1 MYISKI
7 ANNFLIIIVFI
18 LSITSCTKQQ
28 DNILGSDDQSN
39 ICIYLDG
46 NDLKYNTDIPI
57 AGFQFNH
64 NGCVTGVSG
73 GEAAAA
79 EALTA
84 AQGAQSTADAA
95 MIRANEAF
103 QQAQTVRRIAERA
116 VEMANQNQAALRA
129 LNDKIDR
136 MFETISRK

>member
-1 MYISKI
+1 MNIFNKKLFFT
-7 ANNFLIIIVFI
+7 AI
-18 LSITSCTKQQ
+18 LFSGLLAL
-28 DNILGSDDQSN
+28 LGCQNAQLAEESAAS
-39 ICIYLDG
+39 
-46 NDLKYNTDIPI
+46 
-57 AGFQFNH
+57 
-64 NGCVTGVSG
+64 VSG
-73 GEAAAA
+73 GEVAAA
-79 EALTA
+79 EALTE

>member
-1 MYISKI
+1 MNIFNKKLFFT
-7 ANNFLIIIVFI
+7 AI
-18 LSITSCTKQQ
+18 LFSGLLAL
-28 DNILGSDDQSN
+28 LGCQNAQLAEESAAS
-39 ICIYLDG
+39 
-46 NDLKYNTDIPI
+46 
-57 AGFQFNH
+57 
-64 NGCVTGVSG
+64 VSG
-73 GEAAAA
+73 GEAAA
-79 EALTA
+79 EALTV

-103 QQAQTVRRIAERA
+103 QQAQTIRRIAERA